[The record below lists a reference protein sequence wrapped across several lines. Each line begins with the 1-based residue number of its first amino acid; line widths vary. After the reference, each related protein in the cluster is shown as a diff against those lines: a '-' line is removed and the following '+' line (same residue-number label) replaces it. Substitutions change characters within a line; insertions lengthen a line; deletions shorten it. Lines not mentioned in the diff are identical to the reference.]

1 MERIKKK
8 RRFRLQIGVNMN
20 SLSDY
25 KDSRDNNFNLIR
37 FVAASL
43 VLVSHSFPLATGS
56 GVAEPLKSALGIVI
70 GHIEVDIFL

>member
-1 MERIKKK
+1 
-8 RRFRLQIGVNMN
+8 MN

-56 GVAEPLKSALGIVI
+56 GVAEPLKSALGIAF
-70 GHIEVDIFL
+70 GHIAVDIFL